1 MSASK
6 TPWQSCDGHRP
17 DTNIRMDQPNA
28 PSRDRLGESDKK
40 EGSIL
45 GRLLKGHRSKPKS

>member
-17 DTNIRMDQPNA
+17 DTNIRMDHPNA
-28 PSRDRLGESDKK
+28 PSRDRLIETDKK
-40 EGSIL
+40 EGSL
-45 GRLLKGHRSKPKS
+45 FSRLLKGHRPKPKS